1 MNGIILSLASVAT
14 LGVLGAMKKISS
26 NNLPKATPEIESP
39 KYRATRGEL
48 QTLSAS

>member
-1 MNGIILSLASVAT
+1 MNGIIVSLASAFT
-14 LGVLGAMKKISS
+14 LGAFGAMTKILS